1 MKTLKRIMVIT
12 LLFVFVLSMGACKKS
27 KAKNCNEAAADYVA
41 AMERLSDDYSEATC
55 HDVQSEMRDLYKSC
69 KSFFPSDFNEDDIEN
84 LCDPR

>member
-27 KAKNCNEAAADYVA
+27 KVRNCNEAAADYLA
-41 AMERLSDDYSEATC
+41 AMQRLEDDYSEATC
-55 HDVQSEMRDLYKSC
+55 SDVQSEMRDLYKSC